1 MSVGPKPEL
10 DFGIEGALSGEP
22 VDGLGSVLEPVQ
34 LRNAAEQIA
43 ERLVTAIALGEFVPG
58 QRLPT
63 ERELETMLDVN
74 RRSIREAMHS
84 LEGAGYVE
92 IRRGRNGGAYVRSA
106 WGPRSAEMVRRTLL
120 PNWRRFEWLFDLRRL
135 VESLIAQ
142 AAAERWEEDDGPN
155 MTAAL
160 DAYIAAENDREASRA
175 ADQALHTAVARATQN
190 PYLARLSMQL
200 RAQVSLGFQAEPFS
214 ARLRERA
221 IEQHAALVA
230 AVLER
235 RGDDAAAIAREHF
248 GLTEGALRELIDR
261 AVAEQEQE
269 KRE

>member
-1 MSVGPKPEL
+1 M
-10 DFGIEGALSGEP
+10 IEPL
-22 VDGLGSVLEPVQ
+22 Q

-74 RRSIREAMHS
+74 RRSIRDAIHS

-92 IRRGRNGGAYVRSA
+92 IRRGRNGGAYVRAA
-106 WGPRSAEMVRRTLL
+106 WGPQSAEMVRRTLL
-120 PNWRRFEWLFDLRRL
+120 PNWKQFEWLFDLRRL
-135 VESLIAQ
+135 VESLIAE
-142 AAAERWEEDDGPN
+142 AAAERWEDADKPSID
-155 MTAAL
+155 AAL

-175 ADQALHTAVARATQN
+175 ADQALHTAIARATQN
-190 PYLARLSMQL
+190 PYLARLSMHL

-214 ARLRERA
+214 PSIRERA
-221 IEQHAALVA
+221 IEQHAALVG

-235 RGDDAAAIAREHF
+235 RGEDAAAIARDHF
-248 GLTEGALRELIDR
+248 GLTEGALRDVIDR